1 MHLELGK
8 ERSNV
13 VVCSP
18 YTSGFPKDYSCSSGW
33 VEPNPSRPNMLTG
46 LAWAFLF
53 LFIFLQLGLAYCKFQ
68 PNGLELQTVNLISN
82 LERETSPENSH

>member
-18 YTSGFPKDYSCSSGW
+18 YTSGFPKDYGCSSGW
-33 VEPNPSRPNMLTG
+33 VEPNPSGPNMSTG
-46 LAWAFLF
+46 LDWAFLF
-53 LFIFLQLGLAYCKFQ
+53 LFILFYCLGWLIVNFSQMGLNCK
-68 PNGLELQTVNLISN
+68 LST
-82 LERETSPENSH
+82 